1 MGVAL
6 NKQPAP
12 LWNLHSGEIIVDLFA
27 GGGGASTGIFR
38 ALGRH
43 PDVAVNHDPEALCMH
58 EANHPETVHLV
69 EDVWQV
75 KPEQVARITGGKP
88 VGLLWASPDCT
99 HHSKAKGGKP
109 RDRNARS
116 LAWVVVWWAAKARPR
131 VICLENVE
139 EFAHWGPLDEAGQ
152 PVKSRKGEDFQ
163 RFVRR
168 LEFYGYKVEHREL
181 RADHYGAPTS
191 RKRLFVVARCDGM
204 PIVWPEPTHG
214 PGRLPVRTAAEI
226 IDWSI
231 PMLSIF
237 ASREEAREFARVH
250 GVGVPQRPLRENTLR
265 RIAKGIRRFV
275 LDNPRPFIVPISH
288 FNGRDVAHDGLEPLR
303 TITASPQGGD
313 FALVAPVIATN
324 TTGHASRPLS
334 EPIPTLTTGGHHMLV
349 APALTRYNGAK
360 TPEGDGRGQALDG
373 SLSTLDTSNRIGLVT
388 AFLAKHFGTQ
398 EGQMPSGLSP
408 DQPLGTVTA
417 CDHHGLVAATL
428 IQTGYGERKGQ
439 EPRVPGLGKPLGTV
453 VAGGGK
459 HGLVA
464 AHLTREFGKGVG
476 SRTDEPIQTIMPG
489 GAGKSALVAAFLGKY
504 YGTASGAA
512 ADEPM
517 DTLTTRER
525 FAAVTVQ
532 IDGETYAVVDIYM
545 RMLSPRELFRGQG
558 FSEAY
563 IIDPAYKGK
572 RLSKAAQV
580 RMVGNSVVPQLA
592 EALVRANLGAYALEG
607 VGD

>member
-1 MGVAL
+1 MPKRGTSS
-6 NKQPAP
+6 AP
-12 LWNLHSGEIIVDLFA
+12 LWNLHDGEIIVDLFA
-27 GGGGASTGIFR
+27 GGGGASTGIYR

-58 EANHPETVHLV
+58 EANHPNTHHMV

-75 KPEQVARITGGKP
+75 NPELVSKITGGKP

-139 EFAHWGPLDEAGQ
+139 EFAHWGPLDNQGQ
-152 PVKSRKGEDFQ
+152 PIKSRKGEDFHRWVQ
-163 RFVRR
+163 R
-168 LEFYGYKVEHREL
+168 LGFYGYQVEWREL

-204 PIVWPEPTHG
+204 PIAWPEPTHG
-214 PGRLPVRTAAEI
+214 PGRLPVRTAAEV

-237 ASREEAREFARVH
+237 ATKEQARDFARVH
-250 GVGVPQRPLRENTLR
+250 GVGVPQRPLKDNTLR
-265 RIAKGIRRFV
+265 RIAKGIKRFV

-288 FNGRDVAHDGLEPLR
+288 FNGRDVVHDGLEPLR

-313 FALVAPVIATN
+313 FAVVAPT
-324 TTGHASRPLS
+324 
-334 EPIPTLTTGGHHMLV
+334 
-349 APALTRYNGAK
+349 LTRYNGAK
-360 TPEGDGRGQALDG
+360 TGEGDGRGQALDG

-388 AFLAKHFGTQ
+388 AFLAKHFGTTDA
-398 EGQMPSGLSP
+398 QMPAGLSP
-408 DQPLGTVTA
+408 EQPLGTVTA
-417 CDHHGLVAATL
+417 CDHHGLVAAHITKFN
-428 IQTGYGERKGQ
+428 TGS
-439 EPRVPGLGKPLGTV
+439 VGLCLDTALPTV
-453 VAGGGK
+453 TAGGHPQRPAGAP
-459 HGLVA
+459 HGM
-464 AHLTREFGKGVG
+464 G
-476 SRTDEPIQTIMPG
+476 
-489 GAGKSALVAAFLGKY
+489 LVAAFLAKY
-504 YGTASGAA
+504 YGQGVGASFKDAM
-512 ADEPM
+512 P
-517 DTLTTRER
+517 TVTTRER

-532 IDGETYAVVDIYM
+532 IDGETYAIVDICM
-545 RMLSPRELFRGQG
+545 RMLSPRELYRGQG
-558 FSEAY
+558 FGDGY
-563 IIDPAYKGK
+563 VIDPEHQGK

-580 RMVGNSVVPQLA
+580 RMVGNSVVPNLA
-592 EALVRANLGAYALEG
+592 EALVRVNLGSAGLAG